1 MRRPADNL
9 ALWLACLLTAVCMAI
24 SVQARD
30 HTPLATEEILSASHF
45 PDDVSV
51 NISPT
56 GEWIAFTLQDARR
69 RNEAGEPRYSW
80 ITRTGAPA
88 ALSGSA
94 IWLLNTRTGNSRRLS
109 SDTATSWSPVW
120 SPDGRYL
127 AFNSDLGGEARVW
140 LWEKSSKKLRELRV
154 SVSSGFVFDGVQWTP
169 DSKRFVV
176 RTFPDGL
183 GFDHF
188 LDLLYGKPEKS
199 QVGKPDKS
207 HSVTV
212 VEFHPSSASETEEPI
227 AAKRS
232 KDFDLL
238 LSDLVIVDIRTMRI
252 RTIQRRV
259 RPIFYTVSPVG
270 KFVAVMSFARSP
282 AVNSAQAL
290 WSLSLSSLDIY
301 ESRTL
306 AADMEWDLRPLS
318 WSPNGRN
325 LAYSNTNL
333 QGTTEV
339 VVQPVYGGTQ
349 QRSILPADFVRSNT
363 YCFEGCPWLWDA
375 TGGALYSVANNT
387 VWKLTLNPASALKLG
402 EIQDHEILELVGR
415 GAGSQLWQSAQEK
428 FALVVTRNVHTFAEG
443 LFQVDLRTGS
453 LTKLW
458 EEPKYYRRQ
467 SHRIVESA
475 ADGKSMV
482 FLSEDAQ
489 NCEDLW
495 ALSGYMRQPRQITNI
510 NPAISTHLLG
520 ASQLISWRS
529 SEGDELKGALLLPAG
544 YEPGKRYPLV
554 VYVYGGE
561 RLSTGLN
568 QWTPGIFN
576 MQLLATRGYAVLFP
590 DAPLNVGTPFKDLAA
605 TVLPGIQKTIDMGIV
620 DPERLGVMGHSY
632 GGYSALALIEQSQE
646 FRAAVDMSGETNLV
660 NAYAKTGSAGGI
672 GWVEEGQG
680 RMGGSLW
687 QYPTKFMDNSPVFRF
702 DKVKTP
708 VLIIQGGID
717 SDVPPI
723 ESDIAF
729 QSLRRLDK
737 EVTYVRYE
745 GEEHDPINWGYEDQ
759 RDYINRIIT
768 WFGKYLK

>member
-1 MRRPADNL
+1 
-9 ALWLACLLTAVCMAI
+9 
-24 SVQARD
+24 
-30 HTPLATEEILSASHF
+30 
-45 PDDVSV
+45 
-51 NISPT
+51 
-56 GEWIAFTLQDARR
+56 
-69 RNEAGEPRYSW
+69 
-80 ITRTGAPA
+80 
-88 ALSGSA
+88 
-94 IWLLNTRTGNSRRLS
+94 
-109 SDTATSWSPVW
+109 
-120 SPDGRYL
+120 
-127 AFNSDLGGEARVW
+127 
-140 LWEKSSKKLRELRV
+140 
-154 SVSSGFVFDGVQWTP
+154 
-169 DSKRFVV
+169 
-176 RTFPDGL
+176 
-183 GFDHF
+183 
-188 LDLLYGKPEKS
+188 
-199 QVGKPDKS
+199 
-207 HSVTV
+207 
-212 VEFHPSSASETEEPI
+212 
-227 AAKRS
+227 
-232 KDFDLL
+232 
-238 LSDLVIVDIRTMRI
+238 
-252 RTIQRRV
+252 
-259 RPIFYTVSPVG
+259 
-270 KFVAVMSFARSP
+270 
-282 AVNSAQAL
+282 
-290 WSLSLSSLDIY
+290 
-301 ESRTL
+301 
-306 AADMEWDLRPLS
+306 
-318 WSPNGRN
+318 
-325 LAYSNTNL
+325 
-333 QGTTEV
+333 
-339 VVQPVYGGTQ
+339 
-349 QRSILPADFVRSNT
+349 
-363 YCFEGCPWLWDA
+363 
-375 TGGALYSVANNT
+375 
-387 VWKLTLNPASALKLG
+387 
-402 EIQDHEILELVGR
+402 
-415 GAGSQLWQSAQEK
+415 
-428 FALVVTRNVHTFAEG
+428 
-443 LFQVDLRTGS
+443 
-453 LTKLW
+453 LW

-687 QYPTKFMDNSPVFRF
+687 QYPTKFVDNSPVFRF